1 MDADN
6 LELDG
11 RNLAVRYSN
20 DKTMEVKGGK
30 KNNNNS
36 GNNNKSSSGFSIFVG
51 NMSFKS
57 NEKSLKKFFEDC
69 GEVTDVRIAKNQD
82 GKLKGFCHID
92 FATKE
97 GMDNAI
103 KKNGEELDGRKLRID
118 ASNSKGSGGGFSG
131 KKGNFGRNKGNS
143 NNDPMEKA
151 KKSGAIIAPAENK
164 VITFESSSEDE

>member
-1 MDADN
+1 
-6 LELDG
+6 
-11 RNLAVRYSN
+11 
-20 DKTMEVKGGK
+20 MEVRGGK
-30 KNNNNS
+30 KNNNFS

-57 NEKSLKKFFEDC
+57 NEKSLRKFFEDC
-69 GEVTDVRIAKNQD
+69 GEVTDVRIAKNPD

-103 KKNGEELDGRKLRID
+103 KKNGEELDGRALRID

-131 KKGNFGRNKGNS
+131 KKGNFRRNKGNN

-151 KKSGAIIAPAENK
+151 KKSGAIIAPSENK
-164 VITFESSSEDE
+164 VKTFDSSSSED